1 MKWSVWKKI
10 GAILILSILW
20 ASASGQNY
28 YLVVGAFATE
38 GEAIT
43 QFTSYL
49 PENGRDTAYSV
60 TGDNNV
66 LHLYVLRST
75 NQEEIVTKT
84 LALQRELEKNP
95 FTIQNPGVTTSPS
108 PETTLTTTI
117 PVSASAGAAGE
128 VTASSAHA
136 PPKPRGQYFKFT
148 VHSPAG
154 TTVPGL
160 LHRVDLKEGTVVDT
174 HDPDTYI
181 DILPPVESGKIPVI
195 FGKFGYKEVYKY
207 IDYND
212 PGSTPGAHLDAHG
225 AWVIPYTAERLE
237 EGDVS
242 VMYNVSFNPNEVMML
257 PASRDDMD
265 ELVQMMK
272 WNPNYVIRIHSHCNG
287 RGKREIRMP
296 GVPFSWFKTQA
307 KTSIVASAKELTR
320 YRAEL
325 IRKYLLENG
334 IRDERILIQP
344 WGASDMVVDDDGPYN
359 HLNDRVEIEI
369 LAD

>member
-1 MKWSVWKKI
+1 MNWSVWKKI
-10 GAILILSILW
+10 GAILILSALW
-20 ASASGQNY
+20 ESASGQNY

-38 GEAIT
+38 DDAIT

-66 LHLYVLRST
+66 LHLYVLKST

-84 LALQRELEKNP
+84 LALQRVLEKNSVVA
-95 FTIQNPGVTTSPS
+95 QNTGITTPVM
-108 PETTLTTTI
+108 PESAVIATT
-117 PVSASAGAAGE
+117 PVSASAGAAEE
-128 VTASSAHA
+128 VTASSGDV
-136 PPKPRGQYFKFT
+136 PPTPRGQYFKFT
-148 VHSPAG
+148 IHSPAG
-154 TTVPGL
+154 AAVPGI
-160 LHRVDLKEGTVVDT
+160 LHRIDLKEGKVLDT

-207 IDYND
+207 IDYHD
-212 PGSTPGAHLDAHG
+212 PSSTPGAHLDVNG

-237 EGDVS
+237 KGDVS
-242 VMYNVSFNPNEVMML
+242 VMYNVSFNPNEVMMV

-265 ELVQMMK
+265 ELVRMMK
-272 WNPNYVIRIHSHCNG
+272 WNPNYVIRIHAHCNG

-307 KTSIVASAKELTR
+307 ETTIVASAKELTR

-325 IRKYLLENG
+325 VRKYLMENG
-334 IRDERILIQP
+334 IRDERILIQS
-344 WGASDMVVDDDGPYN
+344 WGASDMVVDHDGPYN